1 MLITG
6 AEKLERMR
14 DGREVY
20 IGSERIKDVTA
31 HPAFMRGAQTIAE
44 MWDWKADA
52 ARRDLLT
59 YEEGGERYN
68 LYWLRPKTRDD
79 LARRMHAMKALAD
92 FTYGLVG
99 RTPDQVATLVA
110 GLATNPS
117 VLDQVRQGFGDNL
130 LRYYEH
136 ARKNDLF
143 LTFAAVAPAGL
154 RTSELYAGAERDV
167 PSLQVVEENDKGVYL
182 SGIKILA
189 TSAVY
194 ADELYIG
201 NLTPLDPKHDAQSIT
216 CAMKMNTPGLAL
228 WSRQPFAVHARHEAD
243 YPLSWRYDESDA
255 MIVCDRAFVP
265 WERVFLHMN
274 GAMSRQIYLDTPGM
288 CYANHHSTVRL
299 WSKMGLIVG
308 LASKIAEANGVAKIA
323 GVREQLGRFA
333 QLEATIAALNCGQ
346 IEGWESWPAGY
357 ATPNRR
363 YMYAAIAWGQDHHSI
378 VIDELRTL
386 LGSMPLQMPASIDVL
401 DNPALKDKF
410 ERWWKSPGMSSV
422 ERMKLY
428 KLAWDL
434 VGSEFAGRHLLYEKF
449 YAGNHINNRN
459 HNFRDAPWARFH
471 GMVDELLARIETPS

>member
-20 IGSERIKDVTA
+20 VGSERVKDVTS
-31 HPAFMRGAQTIAE
+31 HPAFAQGARTIAE
-44 MWDWKADA
+44 MWDWKRDPS
-52 ARRDLLT
+52 RRDLLT
-59 YEEGGERYN
+59 YEENGERHN
-68 LYWLRPKTRDD
+68 LYWLRPRSRDD
-79 LARRMHAMKALAD
+79 LARRMAAMKALAD
-92 FTYGLVG
+92 FTFGLVG

-110 GLATNPS
+110 GLATKPD
-117 VLDQVRQGFGDNL
+117 VLDSVRRGFGENL
-130 LRYYEH
+130 LAYYDH
-136 ARKNDLF
+136 ARKNDFF

-154 RTSELYAGAERDV
+154 RTAELYAGAERDV
-167 PSLQVVEENDKGVYL
+167 PSLRVVEEDDRGVYL

-189 TSAVY
+189 TSAIY

-201 NLTPLDPKHDAQSIT
+201 NLTPLDPKHDSHSIT
-216 CAMKMNTPGLAL
+216 CAMPMNTKGLAL
-228 WSRQPFAVHARHEAD
+228 WSRQPFASHGRHEAD

-255 MIVCDRAFVP
+255 MVVCDRAHVP

-299 WSKMGLIVG
+299 WSKMGLITG
-308 LASKIAEANGVAKIA
+308 LASRIAEAAGIEKIA

-333 QLEATIAALNCGQ
+333 QLEATIAALDAGQ
-346 IEGWESWPAGY
+346 IEGWESWPEGY

-401 DNPALKDKF
+401 DDAGLRDKF
-410 ERWWKSPGMSSV
+410 ERWWASPGMSALD
-422 ERMKLY
+422 RLKLY

-434 VGSEFAGRHLLYEKF
+434 VGSEFAGRHQLYEKF
-449 YAGNHINNRN
+449 YAGNYINNRN
-459 HNFRDAPWARFH
+459 HTFREAPWARFH
-471 GMVDELLARIETPS
+471 GMVDGLMARIGSPG